1 LIPLPSA
8 DLVQTGMRVFTRHG
22 FELG

>member
-8 DLVQTGMRVFTRHG
+8 DLVQTGMWVFTRHR

>member
-1 LIPLPSA
+1 LIPLPTA
-8 DLVQTGMRVFTRHG
+8 DLEQTGMWVFTRHR

>member
-8 DLVQTGMRVFTRHG
+8 DLVQTGIWVFTRHR